1 MRLASS
7 AVFLVVV
14 VAACATPPSAKSPL
28 REALAQAPTS
38 DVESAVSAYLATPA
52 QSTDAMFDHLF
63 AELPAQLRA
72 QRAAA
77 RKYAAKSS
85 GHH

>member
-1 MRLASS
+1 LEPLLRIRRYLSGLGVWGEAEEQE
-7 AVFLVVV
+7 LQQQC
-14 VAACATPPSAKSPL
+14 AA
-28 REALAQAPTS
+28 E
-38 DVESAVSAYLATPA
+38 VESAVSAYLATPA

-63 AELPAQLRA
+63 AVLPAHLRA

-77 RKYAAKSS
+77 RKYATKSS